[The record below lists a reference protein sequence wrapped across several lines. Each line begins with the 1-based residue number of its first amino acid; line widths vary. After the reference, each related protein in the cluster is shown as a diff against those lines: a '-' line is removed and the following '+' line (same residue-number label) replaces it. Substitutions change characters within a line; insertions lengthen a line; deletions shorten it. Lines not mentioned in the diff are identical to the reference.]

1 MKLKKIILGIINNK
15 TIDKKS
21 IMDIDNEILDF
32 SILHRICPFIL
43 EYLSEHNYNN
53 CKLYNKLLEIN
64 ENLRKSTIKNILELD
79 LLLQELNQYNIHPIY
94 IKGVYLYLLL
104 DDPLYLKNGDIDLI
118 VNEEKTFTG
127 FLISK
132 GYIQTKEP
140 FLNEIGEFSK
150 NGVEL
155 DLQKYFPVYSLLLEN
170 NVQNI
175 IVYKPKTQKIGYND
189 LLNNFIKV
197 KNIHIPCL
205 EMQLLI
211 IISHSFLNYINMWS
225 ISYRERPCI
234 QLCEFLV
241 ARKILLQTNFN
252 YDTFQKIL
260 KKYSAEQVWNW
271 FKKIM
276 DTLFISPEDIFV
288 QKIVCY
294 RNIWSIFWLKTS
306 NSIGELLDN
315 NWFNINCIC
324 KQMNSNKLEKNS
336 FYYLYNFH
344 DEYLTFGK
352 TNGKLRVKIT
362 NNYTIQIKISEL
374 ENFNIRF
381 EFGIFATEIIKRD
394 AYIKIKGKNN
404 LDYKMVGNTF
414 YFNYKGNCNIKI
426 NNFFIGLSEFEN
438 NDLIY
443 SKLIPIELNHI

>member
-276 DTLFISPEDIFV
+276 DTLFISPED
-288 QKIVCY
+288 
-294 RNIWSIFWLKTS
+294 
-306 NSIGELLDN
+306 ELL
-315 NWFNINCIC
+315 
-324 KQMNSNKLEKNS
+324 
-336 FYYLYNFH
+336 
-344 DEYLTFGK
+344 T
-352 TNGKLRVKIT
+352 V
-362 NNYTIQIKISEL
+362 
-374 ENFNIRF
+374 
-381 EFGIFATEIIKRD
+381 
-394 AYIKIKGKNN
+394 
-404 LDYKMVGNTF
+404 LD
-414 YFNYKGNCNIKI
+414 
-426 NNFFIGLSEFEN
+426 
-438 NDLIY
+438 
-443 SKLIPIELNHI
+443 